1 MWRFTA
7 QFKFGSGFTRE
18 TEQERFGFGFTTVGA
33 FFASAAG
40 MIGL

>member
-18 TEQERFGFGFTTVGA
+18 REQERFGSGFIIVGA
-33 FFASAAG
+33 LSASATG
-40 MIGL
+40 MIGS